1 MVTSVGLLGLGNMGS
16 ALAHRLT
23 PHFTVYAYDP
33 DPDRAAWG
41 KEEGLHICDSVEAV
55 AHEVTVVVLSLPRPA
70 ISHDAVTRI
79 ATVWDAGGAVIETS
93 TITPDDAK
101 AASRVGAA
109 QGITYVDAAILSGVK
124 SVEQGTTSLLVGG
137 DSDALRSVQPV
148 LDAITTN
155 QRHLGGIGAG
165 MAAKVINNAVA
176 HAVYVVLSEAVAMAT
191 ANEIPIPTLV
201 ELLGDPEAG
210 LLRPLTHRVAQR
222 LNDRDF
228 EGGMPV
234 DAARKDS
241 ELALRLA
248 QSAGIPLFAIQSAH
262 TVYEIALAR
271 GMARADYSVIA
282 TLWDR

>member
-1 MVTSVGLLGLGNMGS
+1 
-16 ALAHRLT
+16 
-23 PHFTVYAYDP
+23 
-33 DPDRAAWG
+33 
-41 KEEGLHICDSVEAV
+41 
-55 AHEVTVVVLSLPRPA
+55 
-70 ISHDAVTRI
+70 
-79 ATVWDAGGAVIETS
+79 
-93 TITPDDAK
+93 
-101 AASRVGAA
+101 
-109 QGITYVDAAILSGVK
+109 
-124 SVEQGTTSLLVGG
+124 
-137 DSDALRSVQPV
+137 
-148 LDAITTN
+148 
-155 QRHLGGIGAG
+155 
-165 MAAKVINNAVA
+165 VA